1 MKIAVFGG
9 TFNPFHIG
17 HFQIAKA
24 LCDMEFFN
32 KVIIMPDSIPPHKKA
47 DFLASDED
55 RLNMCKIACKDLN
68 KAEISTL
75 EIENGGKSYTI
86 NTIRKLKETYKND
99 DFYFVCGADMIE
111 ILDKWYDFENLK
123 NETEFLAFSRND
135 SKEFQNNVKLM
146 RNKGAKI
153 EIIDTPITDVSSTS
167 LRKNLNKDLLPKGV
181 YEYILEKGIYNAR

>member
-17 HFQIAKA
+17 HFEIAKA

-32 KVIIMPDSIPPHKKA
+32 KVIIMPDSIPPHKKT
-47 DFLASDED
+47 DYLASDED
-55 RLNMCKIACKDLN
+55 RLNMCKIACKDLK

-111 ILDKWYDFENLK
+111 ILDKWYDFESLK
-123 NETEFLAFSRND
+123 NMAEAVKGSFAFTALTE
-135 SKEFQNNVKLM
+135 NNKLY
-146 RNKGAKI
+146 
-153 EIIDTPITDVSSTS
+153 IIC
-167 LRKNLNKDLLPKGV
+167 
-181 YEYILEKGIYNAR
+181 